1 MRFFKESLYI
11 VDRRVQTSLF
21 YEDQPYIAY
30 SFSNFVHPP
39 PTTSLS
45 PQLLPPLFFMLSC
58 FFGRVGDHATFD
70 VLFYL
75 MTHFKS
81 WYLSV
86 RRPWYAFY
94 ARRHQVYWGLTHDVG
109 FYWYSDLM
117 SPTHKHTA
125 LSVASRLILM
135 HPHNYIFAP
144 FVLCSRQLPL
154 LN

>member
-1 MRFFKESLYI
+1 MKINPILPTLSQILS
-11 VDRRVQTSLF
+11 TL
-21 YEDQPYIAY
+21 
-30 SFSNFVHPP
+30 PP
-39 PTTSLS
+39 PL
-45 PQLLPPLFFMLSC
+45 PCHLQPLPPLFFLLPC

-75 MTHFKS
+75 MTHFKP

-86 RRPWYAFY
+86 RRPWYVFY
-94 ARRHQVYWGLTHDVG
+94 ATRHQVYWGLTHDVG

-125 LSVASRLILM
+125 HSVASSLILM

-144 FVLCSRQLPL
+144 LVLCSRQLPL